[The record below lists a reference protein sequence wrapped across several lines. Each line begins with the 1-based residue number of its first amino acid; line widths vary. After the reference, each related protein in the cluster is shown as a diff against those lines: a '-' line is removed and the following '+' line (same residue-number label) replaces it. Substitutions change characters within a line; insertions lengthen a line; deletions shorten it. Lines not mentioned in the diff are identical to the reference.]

1 MMTFEAILPELKA
14 GKRAV
19 RTGWEGTE
27 LFVELQTATT
37 FNGDPLNPYFLIK
50 TADEAYSMWS
60 PTDCDILATD
70 WQLVDYC
77 NLMNIVDRLSWLLEL
92 PPGLA

>member
-1 MMTFEAILPELKA
+1 MMTFEAILPELKT

-70 WQLVDYC
+70 WQLVD
-77 NLMNIVDRLSWLLEL
+77 
-92 PPGLA
+92 

>member
-1 MMTFEAILPELKA
+1 MTFEAILPRLKQ
-14 GKRAV
+14 GEKAV

-27 LFVELQTATT
+27 LFVVLQSEDK
-37 FNGDPLNPYFLIK
+37 FDGDVLNPYFLIK

-70 WQLVDYC
+70 WELV
-77 NLMNIVDRLSWLLEL
+77 NK
-92 PPGLA
+92 

>member
-27 LFVELQTATT
+27 LTNA
-37 FNGDPLNPYFLIK
+37 I
-50 TADEAYSMWS
+50 
-60 PTDCDILATD
+60 
-70 WQLVDYC
+70 
-77 NLMNIVDRLSWLLEL
+77 
-92 PPGLA
+92 

>member
-1 MMTFEAILPELKA
+1 MEDIMTFEAILPHLKQ
-14 GKRAV
+14 GEKAV

-27 LFVELQTATT
+27 LFVVLQSEDK
-37 FNGDPLNPYFLIK
+37 FDGDVLNPYFLIK

-70 WQLVDYC
+70 WELV
-77 NLMNIVDRLSWLLEL
+77 NK
-92 PPGLA
+92 

>member
-1 MMTFEAILPELKA
+1 MTFEAILPKLKA
-14 GKRAV
+14 GQKAV

-27 LFVELQTATT
+27 LFVILQAETT
-37 FNGDPLNPYFLIK
+37 FQGAPLTPYFLIK

-70 WQLVDYC
+70 WQLV
-77 NLMNIVDRLSWLLEL
+77 
-92 PPGLA
+92 A